1 MTLQPNMPLNM
12 SPDGPERRSLLRQ
25 LWPWLRPFR
34 RAWWTAMLAA
44 MLASTAQVLGPVV
57 LGKVLIDQTLM
68 GQSPPSA
75 GADLGQGALV
85 RGLCALLPLSSLA
98 ATVLLLLAWGGLAVG
113 MGHWYRH
120 TLVRAALQA
129 LQRLRRD
136 VLDHLMHLPPAFFDQ
151 QTSGQLATRVTQD
164 VDTLSQ
170 TIIGLTGLLGE
181 LVPFA
186 LALIV
191 ALRLDP
197 VLTAELSPLLIL
209 LVMASVVFRR
219 LAGPI
224 YREARQLSA
233 RLNEHLSENL
243 LAIETVQLFNRQ
255 AFNRRQHAELVDH
268 VRRND
273 TQAFIAETSYYPL
286 IENVWNL
293 SVALVLWL
301 GARHVGAG
309 EVTLGA
315 VVMFV
320 QLTDLLFKP
329 IVELGIQM
337 DALLRAGIAA
347 DRLFGLLHRA
357 DALRL
362 DAPPAVLPAR
372 LGGHITLHQL
382 QFGYHPDQPVLH
394 GLRLDI
400 QPGEHVALVGATGSG
415 KTTVARL
422 ICRFYDVPAGQLFID
437 GIDVMRMPPAELRK
451 RIGIVL
457 QDSHV
462 FPGTVHDNIALG
474 RPDLGRD
481 AVREAARQ
489 AQALEF
495 ILALPQGFD
504 TVLDAH
510 GQALSQGQRQL
521 ITLARV
527 MARNPDILILDE
539 ATAHID
545 RATEQA
551 LQHATQTA
559 MRGRT
564 TLVIAHRLDTIT
576 HMDRIVVMQAGS
588 IVQQG
593 PHARLSQIP
602 GAYRDLLDAHMS
614 DLSPDL

>member
-1 MTLQPNMPLNM
+1 MMA
-12 SPDGPERRSLLRQ
+12 SL
-25 LWPWLRPFR
+25 
-34 RAWWTAMLAA
+34 
-44 MLASTAQVLGPVV
+44 AQVLGPVV

-68 GQSPPSA
+68 GRSPPPS
-75 GADLGQGALV
+75 GGDLGQGQLV
-85 RGLCALLPLSSLA
+85 RSLCALLPISPLV
-98 ATVLLLLAWGGLAVG
+98 ATVLLLLFWGGLAVG

-120 TLVRAALQA
+120 TVVRAALRA

-136 VLDHLMHLPPAFFDQ
+136 VLDHLLHLPPAFFDQ
-151 QTSGQLATRVTQD
+151 QTIGQLATRVTQD
-164 VDTLSQ
+164 VDALSQ
-170 TIIGLTGLLGE
+170 MVIGLTGLLGE
-181 LVPFA
+181 LVPFI
-186 LALIV
+186 LALTV
-191 ALRLDP
+191 ALHLDP

-209 LVMASVVFRR
+209 LIVASVVFRR
-219 LAGPI
+219 FAGPI
-224 YREARQLSA
+224 YRQARQLSA
-233 RLNEHLSENL
+233 RLNQHLAENL

-255 AFNRRQHAELVDH
+255 ALNRQHHAQLADN

-293 SVALVLWL
+293 SVAVVLWL
-301 GARHVGAG
+301 GAQRVGAG
-309 EVTLGA
+309 AVTLGA

-320 QLTDLLFKP
+320 QFTDLLFKP
-329 IVELGIQM
+329 IVEVGIQM

-347 DRLFGLLHRA
+347 ERLFGLLHQP
-357 DALRL
+357 DALRV
-362 DAPPAVLPAR
+362 DTPPATLPDR
-372 LGGHITLHQL
+372 LEGRISLRQL
-382 QFGYHPDQPVLH
+382 QFAYHLGQPVLH
-394 GLRLDI
+394 GITLDI

-422 ICRFYDVPAGQLFID
+422 LCRFYDVPAGQLFID
-437 GIDVMRMPPAELRK
+437 GVDVMRIPPAVLR
-451 RIGIVL
+451 RRVGIVL
-457 QDSHV
+457 QDGHV

-474 RPDLGRD
+474 RPDLSRD
-481 AVREAARQ
+481 AVCEAARQ
-489 AQALEF
+489 AQALDF

-527 MARNPDILILDE
+527 MARDPDILILDE

-551 LQHATQTA
+551 LQHATQAA

-564 TLVIAHRLDTIT
+564 TLVIAHRLDTIA
-576 HMDRIVVMQAGS
+576 HLDRIVVMQAGR

-593 PHARLSQIP
+593 SHALLSQIP
-602 GAYRDLLDAHMS
+602 GAYRDLLDAHLTAAPS
-614 DLSPDL
+614 A